1 MYYYSKTVINI
12 SKENIMS
19 WYKRRP
25 TPKNPPK
32 APSPWRTS
40 PATEK
45 KLEESKLS
53 GPTKRK
59 D

>member
-1 MYYYSKTVINI
+1 
-12 SKENIMS
+12 MS
-19 WYKRRP
+19 WYNRKP
-25 TPKNPPK
+25 VPKNPPK
-32 APSPWRTS
+32 SVPYRTS

-53 GPTKRK
+53 APTKRK

>member
-1 MYYYSKTVINI
+1 
-12 SKENIMS
+12 MS
-19 WYKRRP
+19 WYRKTP
-25 TPKNPPK
+25 APKNPPK
-32 APSPWRTS
+32 APPPWRTS

-59 D
+59 DQ